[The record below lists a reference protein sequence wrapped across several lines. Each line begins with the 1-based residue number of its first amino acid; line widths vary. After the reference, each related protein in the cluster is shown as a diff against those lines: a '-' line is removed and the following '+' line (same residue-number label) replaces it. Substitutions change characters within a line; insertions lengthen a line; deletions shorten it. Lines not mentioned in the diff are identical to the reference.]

1 MRHSPILHPPHR
13 QYCRSQPKLIFWCA
27 AGKKIMGP
35 SVAVDLM
42 VKSSR
47 GRGQSSRASLSEKG
61 ADAGEGT
68 DSLTDSWAEAAS
80 CLNTSPTKARS
91 SEDIYF
97 CLGL

>member
-1 MRHSPILHPPHR
+1 
-13 QYCRSQPKLIFWCA
+13 
-27 AGKKIMGP
+27 MGP

-61 ADAGEGT
+61 SDAGEGT